1 MKELV
6 KTLAIIQTELKA
18 KKSSYNPFGKFYFR
32 KSEDILEAIKPFLLK
47 YKVYVIVS
55 ENYIHGNDNCPPMI
69 ESTATISDGV
79 DIISASALVGI
90 DLNQKGMQTA
100 QQFGAA
106 STYGKKYALG
116 NLFLIDD
123 TEDADATN
131 DHGNG
136 VVSKLKEKTKPT
148 ITKDQI
154 ELARKFVK
162 SGGLVTAIEH
172 KYELNKGQKEELKK
186 LENGRKTKTESTKE
200 TK

>member
-6 KTLAIIQTELKA
+6 KILAIIQTELKA

-32 KSEDILEAIKPFLLK
+32 KSEDILEAVKPFLLK

-172 KYELNKGQKEELKK
+172 KYKLNKGQKEELKK

-200 TK
+200 IK